1 MRGAQALAHDRAAVR
16 PDSISDGRAGQGPVG
31 FFRGAT
37 ESFLMRMTDLFLTI
51 PLLVT
56 AAVVAAT
63 AAAVRWSW
71 RSCSAC

>member
-1 MRGAQALAHDRAAVR
+1 
-16 PDSISDGRAGQGPVG
+16 
-31 FFRGAT
+31 
-37 ESFLMRMTDLFLTI
+37 MRMTDLFLTI